1 MRPVIIGLLVFA
13 LTSGGFLAAM
23 LLSAALPEHHL
34 SKDSRETAKLGV
46 GLIATVTALVL
57 GLVIASVKSSFDDL
71 STAVK
76 HTAAEILTLDRT
88 LARYGPET
96 QEIREQLKSVV
107 QQRLEMT
114 WPQGPS
120 QPARLDSADL
130 TRQAEQLVDQ
140 LHRLPPQNDDQRWLK
155 AKAVDL
161 TESLLSARWILASSA
176 GSSVPGP
183 FLGIL
188 IFWLTAIFACFGLF
202 APRNA
207 TVTAV
212 LLVCAFSV
220 AGAMFLILEMESPF
234 GGLVRISP
242 EPIRYAY
249 SRINQ

>member
-1 MRPVIIGLLVFA
+1 DRVASEFRVHRLGCSKHFAARICSRLEKGTRRKCDEAYSYWLTDFA
-13 LTSGGFLAAM
+13 LTSCSFLAAM
-23 LLSAALPEHHL
+23 LLGAALPEHHL

-46 GLIATVTALVL
+46 GLMATVTALVL

-96 QEIREQLKSVV
+96 QEIGEQLKSVV
-107 QQRLEMT
+107 RQRLEMT

-161 TESLLSARWILASSA
+161 TESLLSARWILA
-176 GSSVPGP
+176 
-183 FLGIL
+183 
-188 IFWLTAIFACFGLF
+188 
-202 APRNA
+202 
-207 TVTAV
+207 
-212 LLVCAFSV
+212 
-220 AGAMFLILEMESPF
+220 
-234 GGLVRISP
+234 
-242 EPIRYAY
+242 
-249 SRINQ
+249 